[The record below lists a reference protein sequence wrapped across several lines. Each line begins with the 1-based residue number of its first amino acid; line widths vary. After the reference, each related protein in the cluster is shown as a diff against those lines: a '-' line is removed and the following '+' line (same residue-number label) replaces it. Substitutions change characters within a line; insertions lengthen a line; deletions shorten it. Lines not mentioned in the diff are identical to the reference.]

1 MIFDTLENLEMYIPV
16 LPQLKTIAEAMD
28 HDNVYELAPGKYKTP
43 NENVSYE
50 ICEYTSSASDKPF
63 EFHKNTTVVEI
74 VLSGC
79 ELMSTTWREL
89 KDQASAFDKKTD
101 TGVFPSEPVTVLQAA
116 QGRFAVF
123 FAGEPYK
130 TGISYAEPVSVK
142 KIIFRVDEK

>member
-28 HDNVYELAPGKYKTP
+28 HDNVYELEKGKYKTP
-43 NENVSYE
+43 DSKVSYE
-50 ICEYTSSASDKPF
+50 VLEYVSSSSDKPF
-63 EFHKNTTVVEI
+63 EFHKNTTIVEI

-89 KDQASAFDKKTD
+89 KDQAEVFDKKTD
-101 TGVFPSEPVTVLQAA
+101 TGIFPCEPVSVLQAT

-130 TGISYAEPVSVK
+130 TGISYADNVPVK
-142 KIIFRVDEK
+142 KVIFRVDEM